1 MPNGGIMKR
10 ALIAA
15 ALFAGLMTSAAAA
28 PPTWQGDM
36 FVTAV
41 SNAANCTAV
50 NVAVG
55 DFYRTV
61 LRPKS
66 LTADSGPA
74 DLIAFH
80 SNRSAV
86 QVVPSS
92 PTSTT
97 LNGATAATTRV
108 IYGSAGFNQFTA
120 VPITASLSPYP
131 VALATASVTITMT
144 MNNVFS
150 KNSATPSNCNIT
162 IRGVL
167 GKRLS

>member
-1 MPNGGIMKR
+1 MRKIGGADIHLMGGIMKR
-10 ALIAA
+10 AFIVASL
-15 ALFAGLMTSAAAA
+15 LAGLVVPAAAA

-50 NVAVG
+50 NVSVG
-55 DFYRTV
+55 DVSRTK
-61 LRPKS
+61 LRPKG
-66 LTADSGPA
+66 LAADSGTA

-92 PTSTT
+92 PTTTT

-131 VALATASVTITMT
+131 VAL
-144 MNNVFS
+144 
-150 KNSATPSNCNIT
+150 
-162 IRGVL
+162 
-167 GKRLS
+167 